1 MADSNRFYLVCPYA
15 EKNEAKQL
23 GARWDA
29 DARKWYV
36 PNDIDRNPF
45 KQWWPA
51 PEGEEGVIDADTFRD
66 GERDSA
72 NS

>member
-36 PNDIDRNPF
+36 PEDVDRNLF
-45 KQWWPA
+45 KQWWSES
-51 PEGEEGVIDADTFRD
+51 EGEEGVIDANTFRN
-66 GERDSA
+66 GG
-72 NS
+72 